1 MTISVRVAFILSF
14 MVAMVVQYF
23 AQLGFCHQ
31 AGSPL
36 TAYILALVLTGTYV
50 VAGLFSIYVMIA
62 LAMGHAIGLQGPP
75 AGHLFAAALL
85 PPLVIGGIVSSVISI
100 WLPVCVL
107 SAVSSGAAI
116 NVCAFYVPPALDY
129 ISRASARRS

>member
-14 MVAMVVQYF
+14 IVAMVVQYL
-23 AQLGFCHQ
+23 AQLGFFYQ

-36 TAYILALVLTGTYV
+36 TSYFVALV
-50 VAGLFSIYVMIA
+50 VAGCYAGAGLVSLYVMIV

-85 PPLVIGGIVSSVISI
+85 PPLVIGVIVSSVISI
-100 WLPVCVL
+100 WLPVWVL
-107 SAVSSGAAI
+107 GAVSSGTAI

-129 ISRASARRS
+129 ISRAKAQHD